1 MGEIENKLLQL
12 TSSGSSS
19 KSVAEVGVELPAE
32 VTIRLD
38 EIEDLTNRSSKILSN
53 LDYQILV
60 AMTGIVGEDK
70 VAEEFGVTKGYIRKL
85 MRSADGSEF
94 LKEQAKQKAEMS
106 LAVSTNMVNAGIQ
119 LWQNHIGELMQKGQT
134 ELVLYN
140 LFGKASLHEVQAG
153 LHKQQSAVPEDN
165 GNGLMQLF
173 QSISVNT
180 GGGK

>member
-12 TSSGSSS
+12 TSSGNSS
-19 KSVAEVGVELPAE
+19 KSVAEVGAELPAE
-32 VTIRLD
+32 VNIRLD

-85 MRSADGSEF
+85 MRSADGIEF

-106 LAVSTNMVNAGIQ
+106 LAMSTSLVNEGLS
-119 LWQNHIGELMQKGQT
+119 LWKNHIGELMAKGQT

-140 LFGKASLHEVQAG
+140 LFGKQSLSEVQAG

-165 GNGLMQLF
+165 GNSLLNLF
-173 QSISVNT
+173 ASISV

>member
-19 KSVAEVGVELPAE
+19 KSVMEAGVELPAE

-38 EIEDLTNRSSKILSN
+38 EIDDLTNRSSKILSN

-106 LAVSTNMVNAGIQ
+106 LAVSTSMVNAGIQ

-140 LFGKASLHEVQAG
+140 LFGKQSLHEVQAG
-153 LHKQQSAVPEDN
+153 LHKQQSSVPEDN
-165 GNGLMQLF
+165 GNSLLNLF
-173 QSISVNT
+173 ASISVNS

>member
-1 MGEIENKLLQL
+1 MGEVENKLLQL
-12 TSSGSSS
+12 TSSGNSS
-19 KSVAEVGVELPAE
+19 KSVAEVGAELPAE
-32 VTIRLD
+32 VNIRLD

-94 LKEQAKQKAEMS
+94 LKEQAKAKAEMS
-106 LAVSTNMVNAGIQ
+106 LAISTNMLHEGLNI
-119 LWQNHIGELMQKGQT
+119 WQNHIGELLQKGQT

-140 LFGKASLHEVQAG
+140 LFGKQSLSEVQAN

-165 GNGLMQLF
+165 GNSLINLF
-173 QSISVNT
+173 ASISV
-180 GGGK
+180 GGNQK

>member
-19 KSVAEVGVELPAE
+19 KSVAEAGVELPAE

-94 LKEQAKQKAEMS
+94 LKEQAKAKAEMS
-106 LAVSTNMVNAGIQ
+106 LAVSTNMLHEGLQ
-119 LWQNHIGELMQKGQT
+119 LWQNHIGELLQKGQT

-140 LFGKASLHEVQAG
+140 LFGKSSLSEVQG
-153 LHKQQSAVPEDN
+153 MLHKQQSSVPEDN
-165 GNGLMQLF
+165 GNGLMQFF

>member
-1 MGEIENKLLQL
+1 MGEAENKLLQL
-12 TSSGSSS
+12 TSSGNSS
-19 KSVAEVGVELPAE
+19 KSVAEVGAELPAE

-38 EIEDLTNRSSKILSN
+38 EIEDLTTRSSKILSN

-94 LKEQAKQKAEMS
+94 MKEQAKVKAEMS
-106 LAVSTNMVNAGIQ
+106 LSVSTNMLHEGLQ
-119 LWQNHIGELMQKGQT
+119 LWQNHIGDLLAKGQT

-140 LFGKASLHEVQAG
+140 LFGKSSLSEVQGMLA
-153 LHKQQSAVPEDN
+153 KQQSSVPEDN
-165 GNGLMQLF
+165 GNSLLNLF
-173 QSISVNT
+173 ASISV

>member
-1 MGEIENKLLQL
+1 
-12 TSSGSSS
+12 
-19 KSVAEVGVELPAE
+19 
-32 VTIRLD
+32 
-38 EIEDLTNRSSKILSN
+38 
-53 LDYQILV
+53 
-60 AMTGIVGEDK
+60 
-70 VAEEFGVTKGYIRKL
+70 
-85 MRSADGSEF
+85 
-94 LKEQAKQKAEMS
+94 MS

-153 LHKQQSAVPEDN
+153 LHKQQASIPTEDN
-165 GNGLMQLF
+165 NGLMQLF

>member
-1 MGEIENKLLQL
+1 MGAVENKLLQL
-12 TSSGSSS
+12 TSSGNSS
-19 KSVAEVGVELPAE
+19 KSVAEVGAELPAE
-32 VTIRLD
+32 VAIRLD

-106 LAVSTNMVNAGIQ
+106 LAMSTSLVNEGLN
-119 LWQNHIGELMQKGQT
+119 LWKNHIGELMAKGQT

-140 LFGKASLHEVQAG
+140 LFGKLSLSEVQAN

-165 GNGLMQLF
+165 GNSLINLF
-173 QSISVNT
+173 ASISV
-180 GGGK
+180 GGNQK

>member
-1 MGEIENKLLQL
+1 
-12 TSSGSSS
+12 
-19 KSVAEVGVELPAE
+19 
-32 VTIRLD
+32 
-38 EIEDLTNRSSKILSN
+38 
-53 LDYQILV
+53 
-60 AMTGIVGEDK
+60 MTGIVGEDK

-134 ELVLYN
+134 EMALFH
-140 LFGKASLHEVQAG
+140 LFGKSSLSDIQASI
-153 LHKQQSAVPEDN
+153 HKQQSATPEDN
-165 GNGLMQLF
+165 GNSLLNLF
-173 QSISVNT
+173 ASISV

>member
-1 MGEIENKLLQL
+1 MGEVENKLLQL

-32 VTIRLD
+32 VAIRLD
-38 EIEDLTNRSSKILSN
+38 EIDDLTNRSSKILSN

-94 LKEQAKQKAEMS
+94 LKEQAKVKAEMS
-106 LAVSTNMVNAGIQ
+106 LAVSTNMLHEGLQ
-119 LWQNHIGELMQKGQT
+119 LWQNHIGELLQKGQT

-140 LFGKASLHEVQAG
+140 LFGKSSLSEVQG
-153 LHKQQSAVPEDN
+153 MLHKQQSAVPEDN
-165 GNGLMQLF
+165 GNSLLNLF
-173 QSISVNT
+173 ASISV

>member
-1 MGEIENKLLQL
+1 
-12 TSSGSSS
+12 
-19 KSVAEVGVELPAE
+19 
-32 VTIRLD
+32 
-38 EIEDLTNRSSKILSN
+38 
-53 LDYQILV
+53 
-60 AMTGIVGEDK
+60 
-70 VAEEFGVTKGYIRKL
+70 
-85 MRSADGSEF
+85 
-94 LKEQAKQKAEMS
+94 MS

-140 LFGKASLHEVQAG
+140 LFGKSSLSEVQG
-153 LHKQQSAVPEDN
+153 MLHKQQSSVPEDN

>member
-1 MGEIENKLLQL
+1 MGEVENKLLQL

-19 KSVAEVGVELPAE
+19 KSVVEAGVELPAE

-94 LKEQAKQKAEMS
+94 LKEQAKAKAEMS
-106 LAVSTNMVNAGIQ
+106 LNMSTALVSEGLN
-119 LWQNHIGELMQKGQT
+119 LWKSHIGDLLAKGQT

-140 LFGKASLHEVQAG
+140 LFGKSSLSEVQG
-153 LHKQQSAVPEDN
+153 MLHKQQSAVPEDN
-165 GNGLMQLF
+165 GNSLLNLF
-173 QSISVNT
+173 ASISVNN
-180 GGGK
+180 GGVK

>member
-94 LKEQAKQKAEMS
+94 MKEQAKAKAEMS
-106 LAVSTNMVNAGIQ
+106 LAVSTNMLHEGLQ
-119 LWQNHIGELMQKGQT
+119 LWQNHIGELLQKGQT
-134 ELVLYN
+134 EMALFH
-140 LFGKASLHEVQAG
+140 LFGKSSLSDIQASI
-153 LHKQQSAVPEDN
+153 HKQQSATPEDN

-180 GGGK
+180 GGVK

>member
-19 KSVAEVGVELPAE
+19 KSIMEAGVELPAE

-94 LKEQAKQKAEMS
+94 LKEQAKAKAEMS
-106 LAVSTNMVNAGIQ
+106 LAVSTSMVNAGIQ

-140 LFGKASLHEVQAG
+140 LFGKQSLSEVQAG
-153 LHKQQSAVPEDN
+153 LHKQQASIPTEDN
-165 GNGLMQLF
+165 NGLMQLF
-173 QSISVNT
+173 TSIT
-180 GGGK
+180 IGGK

>member
-19 KSVAEVGVELPAE
+19 KSITEAGVELPAE

-94 LKEQAKQKAEMS
+94 LKEQAKAKAEMS
-106 LAVSTNMVNAGIQ
+106 LNMSTALVSEGLN
-119 LWQNHIGELMQKGQT
+119 LWKNHIGDLLAKGQT

-140 LFGKASLHEVQAG
+140 LFGKASLHEVQAS
-153 LHKQQSAVPEDN
+153 LHKRQASIPTEDN
-165 GNGLMQLF
+165 NGLMQLF
-173 QSISVNT
+173 TSIT
-180 GGGK
+180 IGGK

>member
-1 MGEIENKLLQL
+1 MGEVENKLLHL
-12 TSSGSSS
+12 TSSGNSS
-19 KSVAEVGVELPAE
+19 KSVVEVGAELPAE
-32 VTIRLD
+32 VNIRLD

-106 LAVSTNMVNAGIQ
+106 LSMSTSLVNEGLN
-119 LWQNHIGELMQKGQT
+119 LWKNHIGELMSKGQT

-140 LFGKASLHEVQAG
+140 LFGKLSLSEVQSN

-165 GNGLMQLF
+165 GNSLINLF
-173 QSISVNT
+173 ASISV

>member
-1 MGEIENKLLQL
+1 MGEVENKLLQL

-19 KSVAEVGVELPAE
+19 KSVTEVGVELPAE

-94 LKEQAKQKAEMS
+94 MKEQAKVKAEMS
-106 LAVSTNMVNAGIQ
+106 LNMSTLIMSNGLA
-119 LWQNHIGELMQKGQT
+119 LWQQHIGGLLAKGQV
-134 ELVLYN
+134 EIALAHI
-140 LFGKASLHEVQAG
+140 FGKMSLSEVQNM
-153 LHKQQSAVPEDN
+153 LHKQQSSTPEDN
-165 GNGLMQLF
+165 GNGLMNLF
-173 QSISVNT
+173 ASITVN
-180 GGGK
+180 GGNK

>member
-1 MGEIENKLLQL
+1 MGEVENKLLQL
-12 TSSGSSS
+12 TSSGNSS
-19 KSVAEVGVELPAE
+19 KSVAEVGAELPAE
-32 VTIRLD
+32 VNIRLD

-106 LAVSTNMVNAGIQ
+106 LAISTNMLHEGLNI
-119 LWQNHIGELMQKGQT
+119 WQNHIGELLAKGQT

-140 LFGKASLHEVQAG
+140 LFGKLSLSEVQSG

-165 GNGLMQLF
+165 GNSLINLF
-173 QSISVNT
+173 ASISV

>member
-1 MGEIENKLLQL
+1 
-12 TSSGSSS
+12 
-19 KSVAEVGVELPAE
+19 
-32 VTIRLD
+32 
-38 EIEDLTNRSSKILSN
+38 
-53 LDYQILV
+53 
-60 AMTGIVGEDK
+60 MTGIVGEDK

-106 LAVSTNMVNAGIQ
+106 LAMSTSLVNEGLN
-119 LWQNHIGELMQKGQT
+119 LWKNHIGELMAKGQT

-140 LFGKASLHEVQAG
+140 LFGKLSLSEVQSN

-165 GNGLMQLF
+165 GNGLMNLF
-173 QSISVNT
+173 ASITVN